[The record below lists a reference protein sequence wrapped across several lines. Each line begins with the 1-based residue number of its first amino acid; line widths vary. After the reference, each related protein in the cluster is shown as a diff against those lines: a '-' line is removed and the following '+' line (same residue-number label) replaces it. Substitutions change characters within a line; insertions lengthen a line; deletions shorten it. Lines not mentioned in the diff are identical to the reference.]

1 MAVHTAISE
10 AEAAAILAGYGP
22 QRLLGVEPVTGGSV
36 NSNFALETSAGRVFL
51 RVYEEQARAGAEH
64 ETGLLERLAG
74 RGVPTPPP
82 LRRLDGSLVST
93 ARGKPASIF
102 PWRAG
107 TMRCQASVTTE
118 EARRVGAA
126 LARVHVAGEGEAPY
140 PGRFERADLLQRLER
155 IEAEGGPEW
164 APVVPSLRSALA
176 QAYGARDPGLPRGV
190 VHGDLFRDQ
199 VLWGP
204 DGEIAA
210 LLDFESACDGP
221 FAWDLMV
228 TVLSWCV
235 GDDLDVGLARAM
247 ASGYLTVRPLSERV
261 RDALAV
267 EGSCAA
273 LRFAIT
279 RITDF
284 SMRAKAADGT
294 VRPVLRDWR
303 RFMKRFE
310 KLQALGARGVRDA
323 LAL

>member
-1 MAVHTAISE
+1 
-10 AEAAAILAGYGP
+10 
-22 QRLLGVEPVTGGSV
+22 
-36 NSNFALETSAGRVFL
+36 
-51 RVYEEQARAGAEH
+51 
-64 ETGLLERLAG
+64 
-74 RGVPTPPP
+74 
-82 LRRLDGSLVST
+82 
-93 ARGKPASIF
+93 
-102 PWRAG
+102 
-107 TMRCQASVTTE
+107 
-118 EARRVGAA
+118 
-126 LARVHVAGEGEAPY
+126 VAGEGEAAY
-140 PGRFERADLLQRLER
+140 PGRFERADLMRRLDR
-155 IEAEGGPEW
+155 IDAEGGPEW
-164 APVVPSLRSALA
+164 APVVPSLRSMLERTYA
-176 QAYGARDPGLPRGV
+176 ARDPGLPRGV

-228 TVLSWCV
+228 TVLAWCV
-235 GDDLDVGLARAM
+235 GDELDVGLARAM
-247 ASGYLTVRPLSERV
+247 ASGYLTVRALSERE

-267 EGSCAA
+267 EGGCAA

-310 KLQALGARGVRDA
+310 KLRTLGARGVRDA
-323 LAL
+323 LGV